1 MANCI
6 KMVES
11 NLYTDAPWF
20 LLALTRLAKFSIDE
34 RRGPEPVALRSRDS
48 VRSPEDS
55 LDALHELREL
65 PDADKGRL
73 KILVM
78 RATIMFSHTGHFVP
92 SGNFDEQGVHNE

>member
-1 MANCI
+1 
-6 KMVES
+6 MVEP
-11 NLYTDAPWF
+11 NLYTESPWF
-20 LLALTRLAKFSIDE
+20 LFALIRLAKLSIKV
-34 RRGPEPVALRSRDS
+34 RRLPEPLALRSRDS
-48 VRSPEDS
+48 SRSPEDA
-55 LDALHELREL
+55 LDALNELREL

>member
-1 MANCI
+1 
-6 KMVES
+6 MVES
-11 NLYTDAPWF
+11 NLYTDAPWS
-20 LLALTRLAKFSIDE
+20 LLALTRLAKE

-55 LDALHELREL
+55 LDALNELREL

-78 RATIMFSHTGHFVP
+78 RATIMLSHTGHFVP